1 MPENYLKIGE
11 VAELLKITVRT
22 IRYYEEEELLE
33 PHRTSGGTRLYS
45 EQHLAR
51 LKAILHLTENGFP
64 LEVIRLIG
72 KTRETC
78 STGNEGSKKISNII
92 ENSITEIEDKINNLK
107 SLKLE
112 LSAAKKQVIKCKGC
126 KNEPSSEGC
135 PSCPV
140 NKNLNKIEILNLVWE

>member
-1 MPENYLKIGE
+1 MSESYLKIGE
-11 VAELLKITVRT
+11 VAELLKITVRA

-33 PHRTSGGTRLYS
+33 PHRTNGGTRLYS

-51 LKAILHLTENGFP
+51 LKAIIHLTENGFP
-64 LEVIRLIG
+64 LEIIRLIG

-92 ENSITEIEDKINNLK
+92 ENSILDIEEKINNLK
-107 SLKLE
+107 NLKLE

-140 NKNLNKIEILNLVWE
+140 NKKLNKIEILNLVWE

>member
-1 MPENYLKIGE
+1 MSVNYLKIGE

-33 PHRTSGGTRLYS
+33 PHRTNGGTRLYT

-51 LKAILHLTENGFP
+51 LKAILHLAENGFP

-72 KTRETC
+72 NTREIC

-92 ENSITEIEDKINNLK
+92 GDSIKDIEERISNLEHLK
-107 SLKLE
+107 SE
-112 LSAAKKQVIKCKGC
+112 LSSAKNQVKKCNGC
-126 KNEPSSEGC
+126 KNEPSSKGC
-135 PSCPV
+135 PRCPI
-140 NKNLNKIEILNLVWE
+140 NKYLNKIEILNLVWD